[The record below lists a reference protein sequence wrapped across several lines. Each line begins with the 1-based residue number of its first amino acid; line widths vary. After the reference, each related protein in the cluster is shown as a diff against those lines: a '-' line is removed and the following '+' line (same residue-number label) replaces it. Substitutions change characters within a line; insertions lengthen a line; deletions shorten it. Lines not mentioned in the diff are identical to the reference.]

1 MKPSTLYDKIFFSLI
16 LCKVYFSI
24 IDDTLQ
30 MQISFQ
36 GFIMILDYFFFF
48 LIIHLT
54 DIECQCNKVF
64 PLQGMYFD
72 DLLQIYKHKS
82 PL

>member
-1 MKPSTLYDKIFFSLI
+1 MKPSTLSDKIFFSLI

-36 GFIMILDYFFFF
+36 GFIMILDFFFF
-48 LIIHLT
+48 NNTPYRHRMSM
-54 DIECQCNKVF
+54 Q
-64 PLQGMYFD
+64 
-72 DLLQIYKHKS
+72 
-82 PL
+82 

>member
-1 MKPSTLYDKIFFSLI
+1 MKPSTLYDKIFFSQI
-16 LCKVYFSI
+16 LCKVYFSK

-48 LIIHLT
+48 
-54 DIECQCNKVF
+54 
-64 PLQGMYFD
+64 
-72 DLLQIYKHKS
+72 
-82 PL
+82 